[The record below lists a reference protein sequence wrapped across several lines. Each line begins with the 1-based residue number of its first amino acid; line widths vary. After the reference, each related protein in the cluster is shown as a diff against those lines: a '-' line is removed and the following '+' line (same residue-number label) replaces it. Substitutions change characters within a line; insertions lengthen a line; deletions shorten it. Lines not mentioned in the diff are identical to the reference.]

1 MLLVDKKENN
11 VGDIS
16 SIDLSNV
23 LVVIPGYVDNNE
35 LAIIAIHEND
45 VLVSYKQVLYTPD
58 KFEGYRKSLEICDIL
73 NMQLNSNFYLTSYNL
88 FRDTE
93 YVGLRDYIN
102 NIDDYET
109 AHITCCIYECL
120 KNCMKFIDTET
131 KSYPSEILY
140 ETYKISN
147 LYKKDEEYLQKYIDY
162 ENSIRSGNVNS
173 FIKDIIKD
181 DLTKDE
187 AEIILNE
194 KIQLLNDVEKYGVLR
209 YIMTTKTNNQ
219 LYIKEPY
226 NLFTKQLY
234 DSKLM
239 RKIHRYLGK

>member
-1 MLLVDKKENN
+1 
-11 VGDIS
+11 
-16 SIDLSNV
+16 
-23 LVVIPGYVDNNE
+23 
-35 LAIIAIHEND
+35 
-45 VLVSYKQVLYTPD
+45 
-58 KFEGYRKSLEICDIL
+58 
-73 NMQLNSNFYLTSYNL
+73 
-88 FRDTE
+88 
-93 YVGLRDYIN
+93 
-102 NIDDYET
+102 
-109 AHITCCIYECL
+109 
-120 KNCMKFIDTET
+120 MKFIDTET